1 MILMKS
7 IGIFWKETTYKSN
20 DNKDAA
26 INNLSQHQ
34 LLNKAKEDIVN
45 QKSDIYSDKTF
56 DLQINLW
63 NTEIKRNGSYAPIKF
78 QALDLGLVCP
88 LTTKEITFLFPFKV
102 DAPDFQDLASVLA
115 GDNDLLCTVFNES
128 LANTAQSDKDYNVIE
143 CEKFKYIMYKLS
155 NDNIEDIK
163 YDSKSSITQFTIKII
178 SDFSSKNLEAYR
190 LFIRFRLRLRDLGF
204 LAHKR
209 KISNDWLQSAFS
221 STYMFDIRINDVR
234 ELSNKKRVIVTG
246 ENQFMMPAFSKVHF
260 YYMADSEETI
270 ENGSSMK
277 IDSRLLEN
285 DRWHTYLGEGLEFA
299 SDNIAHHWKKKSLQK
314 MTLKEIDCS
323 NPQKPNLRF
332 EPQKQSFEDFTL
344 FFKTE
349 FSDINRKRIS
359 LYLIIVALL
368 GAISSSFITTL
379 FEGIDLLDKSKT
391 SYVGL
396 MIGSFLT
403 LTLIGLLYF
412 CLTRKLKVSD
422 K

>member
-1 MILMKS
+1 
-7 IGIFWKETTYKSN
+7 
-20 DNKDAA
+20 
-26 INNLSQHQ
+26 
-34 LLNKAKEDIVN
+34 
-45 QKSDIYSDKTF
+45 
-56 DLQINLW
+56 
-63 NTEIKRNGSYAPIKF
+63 
-78 QALDLGLVCP
+78 
-88 LTTKEITFLFPFKV
+88 
-102 DAPDFQDLASVLA
+102 
-115 GDNDLLCTVFNES
+115 
-128 LANTAQSDKDYNVIE
+128 
-143 CEKFKYIMYKLS
+143 
-155 NDNIEDIK
+155 
-163 YDSKSSITQFTIKII
+163 
-178 SDFSSKNLEAYR
+178 
-190 LFIRFRLRLRDLGF
+190 
-204 LAHKR
+204 
-209 KISNDWLQSAFS
+209 
-221 STYMFDIRINDVR
+221 
-234 ELSNKKRVIVTG
+234 
-246 ENQFMMPAFSKVHF
+246 MMPAFSKLNF